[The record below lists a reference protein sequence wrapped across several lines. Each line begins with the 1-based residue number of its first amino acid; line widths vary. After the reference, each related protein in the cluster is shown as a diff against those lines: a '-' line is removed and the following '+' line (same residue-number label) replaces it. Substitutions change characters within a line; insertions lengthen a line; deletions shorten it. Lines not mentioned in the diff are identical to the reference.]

1 MKSFFRFFAERHTL
15 ANVFTLMIIVLGLS
29 TAVFIKRDQYPKVD
43 FGELFITTYYP
54 GASPEDVELNVTN
67 KLEEELKT
75 ITGIERY
82 TSISLEN
89 VSFLDV
95 VIEADVEDLDEVVGE
110 VREAVG
116 RVTDFPP
123 EVTENPLITELK
135 TSIFPVIEVGL
146 SGDVPYAELREY
158 ARRFEKK
165 LKDVSG
171 VARLKRY
178 GYRAREVKIE
188 VSPDKMQEYQL
199 SLREIVAAVQSRNI
213 RAAGGSLESY
223 TSERNLVTMAE
234 FREPLEVGDV
244 IVRTTFEGPHI
255 KVKDLAIV
263 KDDFETERMSS
274 RMNGI
279 PAISF
284 VVDKSEAADVIRTV
298 DRIKALVEE
307 ERKNLPEGV
316 DILYSS
322 DASRGVKNIFDI
334 VQKNGLIGLG
344 LVLILLAIFLNARI
358 AFWVALGIP
367 VALLGTVF
375 LLPLFD
381 AYLDGIILASMI
393 IVLGIIIDDGI
404 IISEH
409 IYHRRELG
417 DEPLDAAVNGI
428 SGVFKPVITTIL
440 TTFLAFAPMF
450 FMSGML
456 GKFVWVIPL
465 TISLALFI
473 SLSEVIVGLP
483 AHLVPGLRRIKPSGR
498 AGSGGDRAWFSAFR
512 KVFQRGLYKFL
523 RLRYL
528 FVLLSMV
535 LLVTSLWLA
544 ANHMDFILFPSKGAD
559 YFAIVLRLPV
569 GASIEATADKMTKVD
584 SLIMELP
591 KSEISSFVT
600 RIGGY
605 GDVIDFEGEH
615 YAGVSVNLTPFS
627 KRERTADEIVE
638 ELRGKINALGD
649 FEHVA
654 FWVDAGGP
662 PVGKPVVIRIVGT
675 DDAMRR
681 VLADSVEAFLNRFDG
696 VKDVERDDDLGKE
709 QVEIML
715 DYDKIARL
723 GMTVADIARTVRIAY
738 DGEVVTSIRY
748 GDEDVDFR
756 VILQER
762 ARKSLAFLRA
772 LNVPN
777 REGRLIPLGEV
788 AQLKITAGPSDIHH
802 FNSVRSTTVQSDVDQ
817 EITTAVTVTQA
828 IQSRFDL
835 DKDYP
840 GMRFVTGGEAQE
852 QAESMRS
859 LFVTFAVAALAIYLM
874 LILLFDS
881 LTQPILVMVAIPFGI
896 VGVVI
901 AFFLHNE
908 ALSFLAMLGAVGL
921 AGVVVNDSL
930 VLVNHLNELR
940 KQKPDEEIRVVV
952 AEGTANR
959 LRAILMTTLTTV
971 AGLLPLAYGIGGL
984 DVYMYP
990 MALALGYGLLFST
1003 PLTLLLV
1010 PSLYIIGNDIGN
1022 LFWWRRRRIDT

>member
-1 MKSFFRFFAERHTL
+1 MNPFFRFFAERHTL
-15 ANVFTLMIIVLGLS
+15 ANVFTLMVIVLGLS
-29 TAVFIKRDQYPKVD
+29 TAFFIKRDQYPKVD

-67 KLEEELKT
+67 KLEEEIKT
-75 ITGIERY
+75 VTGIDRY

-95 VIEADVEDLDEVVGE
+95 VIDADVEDLHEVVNE

-146 SGDVPYAELREY
+146 SGEIPYAELREY
-158 ARRFEKK
+158 ARSFEKK
-165 LKDVSG
+165 LKDVKG
-171 VARLKRY
+171 VARLKQY

-188 VSPDKMQEYQL
+188 VSPDKMREYQL

-223 TSERNLVTMAE
+223 TSEKNLVTMAE
-234 FREPLEVGDV
+234 FRNPMEVGDV
-244 IVRTTFEGPHI
+244 IVRTTFEGPNI
-255 KVKDLAIV
+255 KVKDLALV
-263 KDDFETERMSS
+263 KDDFETERMAS

-279 PAISF
+279 SAISF

-298 DRIKALVEE
+298 ERIKALVEE
-307 ERKNLPEGV
+307 EQKNLPEGV
-316 DILYSS
+316 QIHYSS
-322 DASRGVKNIFDI
+322 DASRGVKNIFEI
-334 VQKNGLIGLG
+334 VEKNGLLGLG
-344 LVLILLAIFLNARI
+344 LVLVLLALFLNVRI

-375 LLPLFD
+375 LLPFFG

-393 IVLGIIIDDGI
+393 IVLGIILDDGI
-404 IISEH
+404 IISEQ
-409 IYHRRELG
+409 IYHRREMG
-417 DEPLDAAVNGI
+417 DPPLEAAVNGI

-465 TISLALFI
+465 TISLALFV
-473 SLSEVIVGLP
+473 SLCEVVIGLP
-483 AHLVPGLRRIKPSGR
+483 AHLLPGLKRIRPTGR
-498 AGSGGDRAWFSAFR
+498 QGEGRAWFRAFR
-512 KVFQRGLYKFL
+512 NAFQRALYPFL

-528 FVLLSMV
+528 FVLLSLA
-535 LLVTSLWLA
+535 LLVVSLWLA
-544 ANHMDFILFPSKGAD
+544 ATHMDFILFPSKGAD

-569 GASIEATADKMTKVD
+569 GASIEATADKVTRVD
-584 SLIMELP
+584 SLIMQLP
-591 KSEISSFVT
+591 KSEVSSFVT

-605 GDVIDFEGEH
+605 GDVIDFEGEN
-615 YAGVSVNLTPFS
+615 YAGVAVNLTPFS
-627 KRERTADEIVE
+627 KRTRTADEIVE
-638 ELRGKINALGD
+638 ELRSKIDALGE
-649 FEHVA
+649 FEQVT

-662 PVGKPVVIRIVGT
+662 PVGKPVVIRIVGS

-681 VLADSVEAFLNRFDG
+681 VLADSVETFLQRFEG
-696 VKDVERDDDLGKE
+696 AKDIERDDDLGKE
-709 QVEIML
+709 QVEILL

-762 ARKSLAFLRA
+762 ARKSLAYLRA

-777 REGRLIPLGEV
+777 RQGRLIALGEV
-788 AQLKITAGPSDIHH
+788 ARLEITAGPSDIHH
-802 FNSVRSTTVQSDVDQ
+802 YNSVRSTTVEADVDQ
-817 EITTAVTVTQA
+817 EVTTAVEATRAV
-828 IQSRFDL
+828 REHFDP
-835 DKDYP
+835 DRDYP
-840 GMRFVTGGEAQE
+840 GLRFVTGGEAQE

-859 LFVTFAVAALAIYLM
+859 LFVTFAVAALGIYLM

-881 LTQPILVMVAIPFGI
+881 ITQPFLVMVAIPFGI

-901 AFFLHNE
+901 AFFLHHE
-908 ALSFLAMLGAVGL
+908 PLSFLAMLGAVGL

-940 KQKPDEEIRVVV
+940 KERPDEELRALV
-952 AEGTANR
+952 AQGTADR

-971 AGLLPLAYGIGGL
+971 VGLVPLAYGIGGL

-1010 PSLYIIGNDIGN
+1010 PSLYIIGYDIGK
-1022 LFWWRRRRIDT
+1022 LFRWRRRRIEA

>member
-1 MKSFFRFFAERHTL
+1 MKPFFRFFAKRHTL
-15 ANVFTLMIIVLGLS
+15 AYVFTILVIVMGLS
-29 TAVFIKRDQYPKVD
+29 TSFLIKRDQYPKVE

-67 KLEEELKT
+67 KLEEEIKT
-75 ITGIERY
+75 VTGIERY

-95 VIEADVEDLDEVVGE
+95 MIESDVDDLDEVVSE

-123 EVTENPLITELK
+123 EVTDNPLITELK

-146 SGDVPYAELREY
+146 SGNIPYRELREY

-165 LKDVSG
+165 LKEVKG
-171 VARLKRY
+171 VARLKEY
-178 GYRAREVKIE
+178 GYRAREIRIE
-188 VSPDKMQEYQL
+188 VSPDKMRDYQL
-199 SLREIVAAVQSRNI
+199 SLREIVTAIQSRNI

-223 TSERNLVTMAE
+223 TSEKNLVTMAE
-234 FREPLEVGDV
+234 FRGPLEVGDV
-244 IVRTTFEGPHI
+244 IVRTTFEGPHV

-263 KDDFETERMSS
+263 MDDFETERMDS

-279 PAISF
+279 SAISY

-298 DRIKALVEE
+298 ERIKALVEE
-307 ERKNLPEGV
+307 ERKKLPEGV

-322 DASRGVKNIFDI
+322 DASRGVKNVFDI
-334 VQKNGLIGLG
+334 IKKNGFIGLG
-344 LVLILLAIFLNARI
+344 LVLILLAVFLNIRI

-375 LLPLFD
+375 LLPFFN
-381 AYLDGIILASMI
+381 AYLDGIVLSSMI

-404 IISEH
+404 IISEN
-409 IYHRRELG
+409 IYHRREMG
-417 DEPLDAAVNGI
+417 DSPLDAAVNGI
-428 SGVFKPVITTIL
+428 SGVFKPVVTTIL

-465 TISLALFI
+465 TISLALLI
-473 SLSEVIVGLP
+473 SLGEVIVGLP
-483 AHLVPGLRRIKPSGR
+483 AHLVPGLKRVKPTGKSV
-498 AGSGGDRAWFSAFR
+498 GGRAWFRAFR
-512 KVFQRGLYKFL
+512 TVFQRGLYRFL

-528 FVLLSMV
+528 FVLFSFVILASSMW
-535 LLVTSLWLA
+535 LVT
-544 ANHMDFILFPSKGAD
+544 NHMDFILFPSKGAD
-559 YFAIVLRLPV
+559 YFTIVLRLPV
-569 GASIEATADKMTKVD
+569 GSSIDATADKMTKVD
-584 SLIMELP
+584 SLVMALP
-591 KSEISSFVT
+591 DSEVASFVT

-605 GDVIDFEGEH
+605 GDVVDFEGEH
-615 YAGVSVNLTPFS
+615 YAGVAVSLTPFS
-627 KRERTADEIVE
+627 QRDRTADDIVE
-638 ELRGKINALGD
+638 ELRGKIDALGE
-649 FEHVA
+649 FEHIT
-654 FWVDAGGP
+654 FYVDAGGP
-662 PVGKPVVIRIVGT
+662 PVGKPVVIRIVGS
-675 DDAMRR
+675 DDGMRR
-681 VLADSVEAFLNRFDG
+681 VLADSVEAFLSRFEG
-696 VKDVERDDDLGKE
+696 AKDIERDDDLGKE
-709 QVEIML
+709 QVEIVL

-762 ARKSLAFLRA
+762 ARRSLKFLR
-772 LNVPN
+772 LLQVPN
-777 REGRLIPLGEV
+777 RQGRLIPLGEV
-788 AQLKITAGPSDIHH
+788 ARLKITAGPSDIHH
-802 FNSVRSTTVQSDVDQ
+802 FNAVRSTTIESDLDQ
-817 EITTAVTVTQA
+817 EVTTSVVATQA
-828 IQSRFDL
+828 VLEHFDL
-835 DKDYP
+835 DRDYP

-852 QAESMRS
+852 QAESMKS
-859 LFVTFAVAALAIYLM
+859 LFITFAVAALAIYLM

-881 LTQPILVMVAIPFGI
+881 ILQPILVMVSIPFGI
-896 VGVVI
+896 VGVII
-901 AFFLHNE
+901 AFYLHDE

-940 KQKPDEEIRVVV
+940 KQRPDEEIRTIV
-952 AEGTANR
+952 AEGTGNR
-959 LRAILMTTLTTV
+959 LRAIIMTTLTTV
-971 AGLLPLAYGIGGL
+971 VGLLPLAYGIGGL

-1010 PSLYIIGNDIGN
+1010 PSLYIIGNDIGK
-1022 LFWWRRRRIDT
+1022 LFWWRRRRINT

>member
-1 MKSFFRFFAERHTL
+1 MNSFFRFFVERHTL
-15 ANVFTLMIIVLGLS
+15 AYVFTLMVIVMGFS
-29 TAVFIKRDQYPKVD
+29 TAIFIKRDQYPKVE

-75 ITGIERY
+75 ITGIDRY

-95 VIEADVEDLDEVVGE
+95 VIESDVEDLNDVINE

-123 EVTENPLITELK
+123 EVTDDPLITELK

-146 SGDVPYAELREY
+146 SGNIPYAELREY
-158 ARRFEKK
+158 AHRFEKK
-165 LKDVSG
+165 LKEVKG
-171 VARLKRY
+171 VARLKEY
-178 GYRAREVKIE
+178 GYRAREIKIE
-188 VSPDKMQEYQL
+188 VSPNKMREYQL
-199 SLREIVAAVQSRNI
+199 SLREIVAAIQSRNI

-223 TSERNLVTMAE
+223 TSEKNLVTMAE
-234 FREPLEVGDV
+234 FREPMEVGDV
-244 IVRTTFEGPHI
+244 IVRTTFEGPHV

-263 KDDFETERMSS
+263 TDDFETERMDS

-279 PAISF
+279 SAISY

-298 DRIKALVEE
+298 ERIKALVEKE
-307 ERKNLPEGV
+307 KKNLPEGV

-334 VQKNGLIGLG
+334 VKKNGLIGLG
-344 LVLILLAIFLNARI
+344 LVVILLAMFLNVRI

-375 LLPLFD
+375 LLPFFN
-381 AYLDGIILASMI
+381 AYLDGIVLSSMI

-404 IISEH
+404 IISEN
-409 IYHRRELG
+409 IYHRREMG
-417 DEPLDAAVNGI
+417 DSPLEAAVNGI

-465 TISLALFI
+465 TISLALLI
-473 SLSEVIVGLP
+473 SLGEVIIGLP
-483 AHLVPGLRRIKPSGR
+483 AHLVPGLRRIKPTSKSISGR
-498 AGSGGDRAWFSAFR
+498 AWFRAFR
-512 KVFQRGLYKFL
+512 KVFQAGLYRFL

-535 LLVTSLWLA
+535 VLAASLWLVK
-544 ANHMDFILFPSKGAD
+544 NHMDFILFPSKGAD
-559 YFAIVLRLPV
+559 YFSIVLRLPV
-569 GASIEATADKMTKVD
+569 GSSIDATADKMTKVD

-591 KSEISSFVT
+591 DSELSSFVT

-605 GDVIDFEGEH
+605 GDVVDFEGEH
-615 YAGVSVNLTPFS
+615 YAGVAVNLTPFS
-627 KRERTADEIVE
+627 KRNRTADDIVE
-638 ELRGKINALGD
+638 ELRGKIDALGE
-649 FEHVA
+649 FEHIT
-654 FWVDAGGP
+654 FYVDAGGP
-662 PVGKPVVIRIVGT
+662 PVGKPVVIRIVGS

-681 VLADSVEAFLNRFDG
+681 VLADSVEAYLSRFEG
-696 VKDVERDDDLGKE
+696 AKDIERDDNLGKE
-709 QVEIML
+709 QVEIVL
-715 DYDKIARL
+715 NYDKIARL
-723 GMTVADIARTVRIAY
+723 GMTVVDIARTVRIAY

-762 ARKSLAFLRA
+762 ARKSLKFLRQ
-772 LNVPN
+772 LQVPN
-777 REGRLIPLGEV
+777 RQGRLIPLGEV
-788 AQLKITAGPSDIHH
+788 ARLKITAGPSDIHH
-802 FNSVRSTTVQSDVDQ
+802 YNSIRSTTVSSDVDQ
-817 EITTAVTVTQA
+817 EITTAMKATQA
-828 IQSRFDL
+828 VQSHFEL
-835 DKDYP
+835 DRDYP

-852 QAESMRS
+852 QAESMQS

-881 LTQPILVMVAIPFGI
+881 ITQPILVMFAIPFGI
-896 VGVVI
+896 VGVII
-901 AFFLHNE
+901 AFYLHDE

-940 KQKPDEEIRVVV
+940 RQKPDEEIRSIV

-971 AGLLPLAYGIGGL
+971 VGLLPLAYGIGGL

-1010 PSLYIIGNDIGN
+1010 PSLYIIGNDIGR
-1022 LFWWRRRRIDT
+1022 LFWWRKRRILT

>member
-1 MKSFFRFFAERHTL
+1 MKPFFRFFAERHTL
-15 ANVFTLMIIVLGLS
+15 AIVFTLMVIVMGLS
-29 TAVFIKRDQYPKVD
+29 TAFLIKRDQYPKVE

-67 KLEEELKT
+67 KLEEEIKT
-75 ITGIERY
+75 VTGIERY

-95 VIEADVEDLDEVVGE
+95 VIESDVDDLDAVVTE

-146 SGDVPYAELREY
+146 SGNVPYRELREY

-165 LKDVSG
+165 LKEVKG
-171 VARLKRY
+171 VARLKEY
-178 GYRAREVKIE
+178 GYRAREIKIE
-188 VSPDKMQEYQL
+188 VSPEKMREYQL
-199 SLREIVAAVQSRNI
+199 SLREIIAAIQSRNI

-223 TSERNLVTMAE
+223 TSEKNLVTMAE

-263 KDDFETERMSS
+263 KDDFESVRMDS

-279 PAISF
+279 NAISY
-284 VVDKSEAADVIRTV
+284 VVDKSDASDVIRTV
-298 DRIKALVEE
+298 ERIKKLVEE
-307 ERKNLPEGV
+307 EQKNLPEGIT
-316 DILYSS
+316 ILYSS
-322 DASRGVKNIFDI
+322 DASRGVKNIFEI
-334 VQKNGLIGLG
+334 VERNGLLGLG
-344 LVLILLAIFLNARI
+344 LVLILLALFLNVRI

-375 LLPLFD
+375 LLPFFG
-381 AYLDGIILASMI
+381 AYLDGIVLSSMI
-393 IVLGIIIDDGI
+393 IVLGIILDDGI
-404 IISEH
+404 IISEQ

-417 DEPLDAAVNGI
+417 DSPLDAAVNGI

-473 SLSEVIVGLP
+473 SLCEVIIGLP
-483 AHLVPGLRRIKPSGR
+483 AHLVGGLRRIKPR
-498 AGSGGDRAWFSAFR
+498 EQAGEGRAWFRAFR
-512 KVFQRGLYKFL
+512 NFFQRGLYRFL
-523 RLRYL
+523 RLRYA
-528 FVLLSMV
+528 FVLFSIA
-535 LLVTSLWLA
+535 LLLGSLWLVTT
-544 ANHMDFILFPSKGAD
+544 HMDFILFPSKGAD
-559 YFAIVLRLPV
+559 YFTIVLRLPV
-569 GASIEATADKMTKVD
+569 GSSVDATADKVTRVD

-591 KSEISSFVT
+591 ESEVSSFVT

-615 YAGVSVNLTPFS
+615 YAGLAVSLTPFS

-638 ELRGKINALGD
+638 ELRSKVNALGE
-649 FEHVA
+649 FEQVT
-654 FWVDAGGP
+654 FYVDAGGP

-675 DDAMRR
+675 DDAERR
-681 VLADSVEAFLNRFDG
+681 VLADSVEAFLNRFEG
-696 VKDVERDDDLGKE
+696 AKDVDRDDDLGKE
-709 QVEIML
+709 QVEIVL
-715 DYDKIARL
+715 DYDKIARF

-772 LNVPN
+772 LDVPN
-777 REGRLIPLGEV
+777 RQGRLIPLGEV

-802 FNSVRSTTVQSDVDQ
+802 YNSVRSTTVECDVDQ
-817 EITTAVTVTQA
+817 EVTTAVAATRAVQEH
-828 IQSRFDL
+828 FNL
-835 DKDYP
+835 DRDYP

-852 QAESMRS
+852 QAESMRN
-859 LFVTFAVAALAIYLM
+859 LFITFAVAALAIYLM

-881 LTQPILVMVAIPFGI
+881 ILQPILVMVSIPFGI

-901 AFFLHNE
+901 AFYLHDE

-940 KQKPDEEIRVVV
+940 KERPDEELRALV
-952 AEGTANR
+952 AEGTGNR
-959 LRAILMTTLTTV
+959 LRAIIMTTLTTV
-971 AGLLPLAYGIGGL
+971 VGLLPLAYGIGGL

-1010 PSLYIIGNDIGN
+1010 PSLYIIGNDIGR
-1022 LFWWRRRRIDT
+1022 LFWWRRRRK